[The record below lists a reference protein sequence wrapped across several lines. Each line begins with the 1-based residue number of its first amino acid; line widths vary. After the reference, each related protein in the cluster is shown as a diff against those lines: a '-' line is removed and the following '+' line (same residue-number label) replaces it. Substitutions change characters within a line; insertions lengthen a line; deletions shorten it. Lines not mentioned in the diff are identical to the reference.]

1 MELHQLRYFCAVART
16 GSFTRAA
23 AEEGVA
29 QPSLS
34 QQIVKLELTLGA
46 KLFDRLSRSV
56 QLTEYG
62 RTLLPQAL
70 AILREVNEAR
80 STLES
85 LRRGV
90 AGNLSVGCI
99 PTITPY
105 FLAPRLS
112 GFAERFPDVELRLM
126 EETTPKLV
134 ELLQAGKLDLAVVG
148 LPPIVGQGRV
158 GNIRGHF
165 GLVALKGATAI
176 ARDHGQVRGQRL
188 RRRVAAV
195 QAEDGV
201 GDDSAGVVSRRED
214 TQFRHL
220 TGAAAAVS
228 DREILGDGRRPAA
241 GQEEDGV
248 GGSRR
253 EHPQFRHFTG
263 AAAAVSDREILGDGR
278 RPAVGK
284 EEDDVE
290 RSRLGQV
297 RQLLVTLP
305 QSLRGTGGAGAH
317 QAVQRAFHRGLEGG

>member
-1 MELHQLRYFCAVART
+1 MEMHQLRYFCAVART

-56 QLTEYG
+56 QLTECG

-112 GFAERFPDVELRLM
+112 DFAGRFPDVELRLM

-148 LPPIVGQGRV
+148 LPVNSPGMLCAELFREPIWV
-158 GNIRGHF
+158 
-165 GLVALKGATAI
+165 
-176 ARDHGQVRGQRL
+176 
-188 RRRVAAV
+188 
-195 QAEDGV
+195 
-201 GDDSAGVVSRRED
+201 
-214 TQFRHL
+214 
-220 TGAAAAVS
+220 
-228 DREILGDGRRPAA
+228 
-241 GQEEDGV
+241 
-248 GGSRR
+248 
-253 EHPQFRHFTG
+253 
-263 AAAAVSDREILGDGR
+263 
-278 RPAVGK
+278 AVGK
-284 EEDDVE
+284 GH
-290 RSRLGQV
+290 RLAAQPHV
-297 RQLLVTLP
+297 KL
-305 QSLRGTGGAGAH
+305 SELRGEKMLLLKEGHCFRDDALRICSRARMPFHPMFETDQFSSIFPMVAAGLGIALAPKMAASTAGECRLLPLERETFRRVGYIRVRRHVRGAA
-317 QAVQRAFHRGLEGG
+317 QIAFVKWLREQCVSPPSALSVHH

>member
-1 MELHQLRYFCAVART
+1 MELHQLCYFCAVART

-105 FLAPRLS
+105 FPAARLS
-112 GFAERFPDVELRLM
+112 GFRPRVPD
-126 EETTPKLV
+126 
-134 ELLQAGKLDLAVVG
+134 G
-148 LPPIVGQGRV
+148 
-158 GNIRGHF
+158 
-165 GLVALKGATAI
+165 
-176 ARDHGQVRGQRL
+176 
-188 RRRVAAV
+188 
-195 QAEDGV
+195 GV
-201 GDDSAGVVSRRED
+201 G
-214 TQFRHL
+214 
-220 TGAAAAVS
+220 AV
-228 DREILGDGRRPAA
+228 EGTK
-241 GQEEDGV
+241 
-248 GGSRR
+248 
-253 EHPQFRHFTG
+253 PQ
-263 AAAAVSDREILGDGR
+263 
-278 RPAVGK
+278 
-284 EEDDVE
+284 
-290 RSRLGQV
+290 
-297 RQLLVTLP
+297 
-305 QSLRGTGGAGAH
+305 
-317 QAVQRAFHRGLEGG
+317 